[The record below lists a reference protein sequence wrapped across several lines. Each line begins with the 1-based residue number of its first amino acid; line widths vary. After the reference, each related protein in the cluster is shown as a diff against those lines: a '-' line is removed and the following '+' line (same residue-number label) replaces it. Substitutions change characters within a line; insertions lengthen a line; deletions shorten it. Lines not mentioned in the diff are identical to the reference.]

1 MTQYGFYFDASKCTG
16 CKTCM
21 VACKDKNNLPVG
33 MNFRRVTEFSGGNWR
48 QDRATGAWHQDAFAY
63 YLSISCNECSDPACV
78 KVCPTKA
85 HFKRAEDG
93 LVLIDPKKCIG
104 CGACLAACPY
114 GAPQLDR
121 EARKMRKCDTCLD
134 RREKGLNPVCVDAC
148 PQRALDFG
156 PIDELR
162 KKYGDCA
169 AIAPLPDASVTKPNL
184 VIHPT
189 KSAKKPGTEGTV
201 HCALKD

>member
-48 QDRATGAWHQDAFAY
+48 QDRATGAWNQDAFAY

-169 AIAPLPDASVTKPNL
+169 AIAPLPDVSVTKPNL

>member
-114 GAPQLDR
+114 GAPQLNR

-169 AIAPLPDASVTKPNL
+169 AIAPLPDVSVTKPNL

>member
-121 EARKMRKCDTCLD
+121 EERKMRKCDTCLD

-169 AIAPLPDASVTKPNL
+169 AIAPLPDVSVTKPNL

>member
-63 YLSISCNECSDPACV
+63 YLSISCNECSDPECV

>member
-48 QDRATGAWHQDAFAY
+48 QDHATGAWHQDAFAY

-85 HFKRAEDG
+85 HFKRSEDG

-134 RREKGLNPVCVDAC
+134 RREKGLNPACVDAC

>member
-85 HFKRAEDG
+85 HFKRVEDG

>member
-1 MTQYGFYFDASKCTG
+1 MTQYGFYFDASKCMG

-104 CGACLAACPY
+104 CGACLASCPY

>member
-33 MNFRRVTEFSGGNWR
+33 MNFRRVTEFTGGNWR

-169 AIAPLPDASVTKPNL
+169 AIAPLPDVSVTKPNL

>member
-134 RREKGLNPVCVDAC
+134 RREKGLNPLCVDAC

-169 AIAPLPDASVTKPNL
+169 AIAPLPDVSVTKPNL

-189 KSAKKPGTEGTV
+189 KSARKPGTEGTV

>member
-33 MNFRRVTEFSGGNWR
+33 MNFRRVTEYSGGNWR

-85 HFKRAEDG
+85 HFKRSEDG

>member
-48 QDRATGAWHQDAFAY
+48 QDRATGAWHQEAFAY

-169 AIAPLPDASVTKPNL
+169 AIAPLPDVSVTKPNL

>member
-48 QDRATGAWHQDAFAY
+48 QDRVTGAWHQDAFAY

-134 RREKGLNPVCVDAC
+134 RREKGLNPTCVDAC

-169 AIAPLPDASVTKPNL
+169 AIAPLPDFSVTKPNL

>member
-134 RREKGLNPVCVDAC
+134 RREKGLNPACVDAC

>member
-63 YLSISCNECSDPACV
+63 DLSISCNECSDPACV

-121 EARKMRKCDTCLD
+121 EAHKMRKCDTCLD

-169 AIAPLPDASVTKPNL
+169 AIAPLPDVSVTKPHL

>member
-48 QDRATGAWHQDAFAY
+48 QDRATGAWHQDTFAY

-169 AIAPLPDASVTKPNL
+169 AIAPLPDVSVTKPNL

>member
-169 AIAPLPDASVTKPNL
+169 AIAPLPDVSVTKPNL

-201 HCALKD
+201 HCTLKD

>member
-33 MNFRRVTEFSGGNWR
+33 MNFLRVTEFSGGNWR

>member
-162 KKYGDCA
+162 KKYGDRA
-169 AIAPLPDASVTKPNL
+169 TIAPLPDADLTKPSL
-184 VIHPT
+184 VIRPP
-189 KSAKKPGTEGTV
+189 KGLEA
-201 HCALKD
+201 

>member
-104 CGACLAACPY
+104 CGACLATCPY

-121 EARKMRKCDTCLD
+121 EARKMRKCNTCLD

-184 VIHPT
+184 VTHPT

>member
-169 AIAPLPDASVTKPNL
+169 AIAPLPDVSVTKPKL

>member
-93 LVLIDPKKCIG
+93 FVLIDPKKCIG

>member
-1 MTQYGFYFDASKCTG
+1 MSQYGFYFDASKCTG

-78 KVCPTKA
+78 KVCPSKA

-169 AIAPLPDASVTKPNL
+169 AIAPLPDVSVTKPNL

>member
-33 MNFRRVTEFSGGNWR
+33 MNFCRVTEFSGGNWR

>member
-134 RREKGLNPVCVDAC
+134 RREKGLNPVCMDAC

>member
-33 MNFRRVTEFSGGNWR
+33 MNFRRVTEFSGGNWW

>member
-16 CKTCM
+16 CTTCM

-85 HFKRAEDG
+85 HFKRSEDG

-134 RREKGLNPVCVDAC
+134 RREKGLNPACVDAC

>member
-201 HCALKD
+201 HYALKD

>member
-85 HFKRAEDG
+85 HFKRSEDG

>member
-21 VACKDKNNLPVG
+21 VACKDKNNLSVG

-148 PQRALDFG
+148 PQRAIEFG

>member
-1 MTQYGFYFDASKCTG
+1 MTLYGFYFDASKCTG

-85 HFKRAEDG
+85 RFKRAEDG

>member
-21 VACKDKNNLPVG
+21 VACKDKNNLSVG

-63 YLSISCNECSDPACV
+63 YLSISYNECSDPACV

>member
-78 KVCPTKA
+78 KLCPTKA
-85 HFKRAEDG
+85 HFKRSEDG

-134 RREKGLNPVCVDAC
+134 RREKGLNPACVDAC

>member
-114 GAPQLDR
+114 GAPQHDR

-169 AIAPLPDASVTKPNL
+169 AIAPLPDVSVTKPNL

>member
-162 KKYGDCA
+162 KKYGDSA

>member
-63 YLSISCNECSDPACV
+63 YLSISCNECFDPACV

-85 HFKRAEDG
+85 HFKRTEDG

>member
-21 VACKDKNNLPVG
+21 VACKDKNNLSVG

-48 QDRATGAWHQDAFAY
+48 QDRATGAWHQYAFAY